1 MAKAKG
7 GKAAVVAQERRVMR
21 VLEDSTTEIDHQVN
35 GAQDIAFGAM
45 EATGK
50 ERLALAAKALQA
62 SPLCVDAWG
71 ILASEAPEGL
81 SFTLELW
88 RQAVAA
94 GEVFIGPW
102 RMTAWR
108 GEFWSVIETR
118 PYMRARQGLAF
129 ELRRQGM
136 VAEAIDTLRGT
147 LALNPNDNQGLR
159 YILLDW
165 LLEADALAEAAALH
179 QAYEEDSS
187 AAWHYGAVLLAFRQ
201 GGEAKA
207 AEALP
212 AALGTNPHVPGLLL
226 GRVPMPAES
235 PEYYSPGDADE
246 AAVYCR
252 TGAAGWRAAP
262 GALEWLAR
270 AVPGEPTA
278 APKRR
283 ARAKG

>member
-1 MAKAKG
+1 MAKARG
-7 GKAAVVAQERRVMR
+7 GKAAVGAQERRVMQ
-21 VLEDSTTEIDHQVN
+21 VLKDSTTEIDHQVN
-35 GAQDIAFGAM
+35 GAQDIAFDAM

-50 ERLALAAKALQA
+50 ERLTLAGKALQA

-81 SFTLELW
+81 PLTLELW

-102 RMTAWR
+102 RMADWR
-108 GEFWSVIETR
+108 GEFWEIVETR
-118 PYMRARQGLAF
+118 PYMRARQGLAV

-136 VAEAIDTLRGT
+136 AAEAIDTLRGS

-165 LLEADALAEAAALH
+165 LLEAGAAAEAAALH
-179 QAYEEDSS
+179 TAYGEDDS

-201 GGEAKA
+201 GGEAMA

-212 AALGTNPHVPGLLL
+212 AALENNPHVPDLLL
-226 GRVPMPAES
+226 GRVAMPPS
-235 PEYYSPGDADE
+235 PEFYSPGDADE
-246 AAVYCR
+246 AAVYCE
-252 TGAAGWRAAP
+252 TAAAGWRAAP
-262 GALEWLAR
+262 GALDWLAR
-270 AVPGEPTA
+270 AVPGEP
-278 APKRR
+278 APPKPRR
-283 ARAKG
+283 RAKG

>member
-1 MAKAKG
+1 MAKVKG
-7 GKAAVVAQERRVMR
+7 GKAAVAAQERRVMR
-21 VLEDSTTEIDHQVN
+21 VLEDSTIEIDHQVN
-35 GAQDIAFGAM
+35 GAQGIAFDAM

-50 ERLALAAKALQA
+50 ERLTLAGKALQA
-62 SPLCVDAWG
+62 SPLAVDAWG
-71 ILASEAPEGL
+71 ILASEAPDGAP
-81 SFTLELW
+81 FTLDLW

-102 RMTAWR
+102 RMAAWR
-108 GEFWSVIETR
+108 GEFWSIIETR

-147 LALNPNDNQGLR
+147 LALNPNDNTGAR

-165 LLEADALAEAAALH
+165 LLEAGADAEAAALH
-179 QAYEEDSS
+179 AAYEEDSS
-187 AAWHYGAVLLAFRQ
+187 AAWHYGAVLLAFRS

-212 AALGTNPHVPGLLL
+212 AALGNNPHVPGLLL

-246 AAVYCR
+246 ATVYCE
-252 TGAAGWRAAP
+252 TAAEGWRAAP
-262 GALEWLAR
+262 GALDWLAR
-270 AVPGEPTA
+270 AVPGEP
-278 APKRR
+278 APPPKPRK
-283 ARAKG
+283 RAKG

>member
-7 GKAAVVAQERRVMR
+7 GKAAVTAQERRVMQ

-35 GAQDIAFGAM
+35 GAQDIAFDAM
-45 EATGK
+45 EVTGK
-50 ERLALAAKALQA
+50 ERLDLAAKALQA

-71 ILASEAPEGL
+71 ILASEAPEGQP
-81 SFTLELW
+81 FTLELW

-102 RMTAWR
+102 RMAEWH

-118 PYMRARQGLAF
+118 AYMRARQGLAI

-136 VAEAIDTLRGT
+136 AAEAIDTLRGS

-165 LLEADALAEAAALH
+165 LIEAGADAEAAALH
-179 QAYEEDSS
+179 QAYHEDDS

-212 AALGTNPHVPGLLL
+212 AALENNPHVPGLLL
-226 GRVPMPAES
+226 GRVPMPADS
-235 PEYYSPGDADE
+235 PEFYSPGDADE
-246 AAVYCR
+246 AVVYCE

-262 GALEWLAR
+262 GALDWLAR
-270 AVPGEPTA
+270 AVPGEP
-278 APKRR
+278 APPKPRK
-283 ARAKG
+283 RAKG